1 MINSVQSKG
10 WWKDGACLEIEGALE
25 LFEASGKFTSKRNE
39 ARSICRACLVRKDC
53 LEEALKDNIEGF
65 YGGTTFD
72 ERQMMRT
79 IMLATGQTL
88 DALYGTPPI
97 QEEPVNHTNI
107 RPYNESTPKFVLLLP
122 SSVVHFE
129 GSFSEAQ
136 EFHNPPVP
144 MLKFA

>member
-1 MINSVQSKG
+1 MQSKG
-10 WWKDGACLEIEGALE
+10 WWKDGACLEIPEALE

-65 YGGTTFD
+65 YGGTTYD

-88 DALYGTPPI
+88 DALYGTPPTTV
-97 QEEPVNHTNI
+97 QQVSHTNT
-107 RPYNESTPKFVLLLP
+107 RPYSGSNPTFVLLLP
-122 SSVVHFE
+122 SSVTRFE